1 MLHVMFFFF
10 FMITPGASALRG
22 SMFGG
27 GEGSIFLSQLTCNG
41 SESRLVDCPLP
52 VYPLF
57 ILGCGDHSND
67 AGVVCRGEVEL
78 DAQKG
83 GYN

>member
-1 MLHVMFFFF
+1 
-10 FMITPGASALRG
+10 MIIPGASALRG

-57 ILGCGDHSND
+57 IYGCADHSND
-67 AGVVCRGEVEL
+67 AGVVCRGEVET
-78 DAQKG
+78 
-83 GYN
+83 GYSERGL